1 MKTLTI
7 AIPTRNRPKKILNLL
22 NQLKDLINNPK
33 IEVII
38 IDNSDNFATKE
49 VLKEDFNQ
57 TNIKYFK
64 NPDNQGL
71 QYSIYKLIK
80 RSCSIYTW
88 FLSDDE
94 KLIKNNFYKLLEILS
109 FQDEI
114 DMVVFDEHKN
124 NLVENEYYFDNYFYD
139 STGVSQTLVK
149 TEILKRLIKNLKY
162 VNYLYPHTL
171 LSLVAASDKDV
182 IIRSVGFKML
192 NDTNDRKNY
201 LFPTHFILSF
211 NLFYL
216 TVQASKAGV
225 SKEYLKKM
233 REYGKQKFY
242 SKILE
247 YIALNIKTK
256 YRFNLFNILRPYLEL
271 RTVKMITIASM
282 TQLMINALNLF
293 PRNFNKKILLK
304 IVNYNNDSRYK
315 DIIENSTHMSFSSD
329 KPIDT
334 YTKNT

>member
-1 MKTLTI
+1 M
-7 AIPTRNRPKKILNLL
+7 
-22 NQLKDLINNPK
+22 
-33 IEVII
+33 
-38 IDNSDNFATKE
+38 
-49 VLKEDFNQ
+49 
-57 TNIKYFK
+57 
-64 NPDNQGL
+64 

-124 NLVENEYYFDNYFYD
+124 NLVENEYYFENYFYD

-171 LSLVAASDKDV
+171 MSLVAASDKDV

-192 NDTNDRKNY
+192 YDTNDRKNY

-225 SKEYLKKM
+225 SREYLKKM
-233 REYGKQKFY
+233 REYGK
-242 SKILE
+242 
-247 YIALNIKTK
+247 
-256 YRFNLFNILRPYLEL
+256 
-271 RTVKMITIASM
+271 
-282 TQLMINALNLF
+282 
-293 PRNFNKKILLK
+293 
-304 IVNYNNDSRYK
+304 
-315 DIIENSTHMSFSSD
+315 
-329 KPIDT
+329 
-334 YTKNT
+334 